1 MARSTNNRSN
11 NLLKQWLP
19 VLIVLVLS
27 VVVVAVLFGYNPFKN
42 GSEKAT
48 SLSVTDTAKVDIQ
61 EQPAFEEPE
70 PKKIS
75 MTPEEESIPDTST
88 ALITPSLAP
97 EPNLPPN
104 PQTTDLI
111 DEAMTILD
119 DNPDRI
125 IEARQI
131 LNDALQMTANTQQ
144 QDTIKRKLAGLSD
157 KWLFSRTIYP
167 QDKLCGTYKVEPGEQ
182 LRNIGRLFNV
192 PYEALMEINKISDAS
207 KLKADQIIKIIHGP
221 FHAIVDRSE
230 FTLDL
235 YLQDAYVKSF
245 EVGLGKEDME
255 TPTGLWVVQQGGKLV
270 KPRWT
275 DPLSGRTYEPDD
287 PDYPLG
293 SRWIALEGLE
303 GEALG
308 RQGFAIH
315 GTKDPNS
322 IGTRSSQGCIRLHN
336 GNVILVYKLLQE
348 GVSKVRVIN

>member
-1 MARSTNNRSN
+1 MAKSTNNRN
-11 NLLKQWLP
+11 NNPLKQWLP
-19 VLIVLVLS
+19 VLIVLAAS
-27 VVVVAVLFGYNPFKN
+27 IVVVAVLFDYNPFEN
-42 GSEKAT
+42 GPEKT
-48 SLSVTDTAKVDIQ
+48 TNLSVTDTTKVDIKQ
-61 EQPAFEEPE
+61 QPTLEEPE
-70 PKKIS
+70 TEKLS
-75 MTPEEESIPDTST
+75 MMPEEQRIPDTSNT
-88 ALITPSLAP
+88 LITSSLAP

-111 DEAMTILD
+111 DEAMTILNN
-119 DNPDRI
+119 NPDRI

-131 LNDALQMTANTQQ
+131 LNDALQMTTNKKQQ
-144 QDTIKRKLAGLSD
+144 NTIKRKLAELSD
-157 KWLFSRTIYP
+157 KWLFSRTIFP

-192 PYEALMEINKISDAS
+192 PYEALMEINKISDPS
-207 KLKADQIIKIIHGP
+207 KLQAGQVIKIVHGP
-221 FHAIVDRSE
+221 FHVIVDRSD
-230 FTLDL
+230 FILDL
-235 YLQDAYVKSF
+235 YLQDTYVKSF

-255 TPTGLWVVQQGGKLV
+255 TPTGLWVVQQGGKLI

-293 SRWIALEGLE
+293 SRWIALDGLD
-303 GEALG
+303 GDALG

-336 GNVILVYKLLQE
+336 GNVILVYKLLEE